1 MKVTGHEVTGVILAP
16 VTSVTFF
23 FTAWMVRYYRRRR
36 LRRRARPLRRYR
48 RPRYNLS
55 SRRRSSRKT
64 PRATRVVTRT
74 FKVLTNNT
82 RAIKWDDAQGEGAV
96 IALKLAE
103 YSTAN
108 DEASHYDQYRIN
120 WAKFSF
126 KPSGTLNGPYQ
137 DEIVENGLSVGKLG
151 PPMIGAYVDH
161 DDDATVPSSI
171 NACITRGGKM
181 ATWPNKLTM
190 KWKPR
195 PLTMLYESTATTA
208 YGLRS
213 RSTWVDCTDTAC
225 PHYGLKSYLA
235 YPHVVDSSKTY
246 KSVWHWT
253 SLFEFSVSFRNK
265 LGYNMG
271 NI

>member
-1 MKVTGHEVTGVILAP
+1 M
-16 VTSVTFF
+16 
-23 FTAWMVRYYRRRR
+23 
-36 LRRRARPLRRYR
+36 
-48 RPRYNLS
+48 
-55 SRRRSSRKT
+55 

-74 FKVLTNNT
+74 FKILTNNT
-82 RAIKWDDAQGEGAV
+82 RVIKWDDAQGEGAV
-96 IALKLAE
+96 IALKLTD
-103 YSTAN
+103 YTAAS
-108 DEASHYDQYRIN
+108 DEASHYDQFRIN

-126 KPSGTLNGPYQ
+126 KPSGALNTPYQ
-137 DEIVENGLSVGKLG
+137 EDSVNNSASTGALG

-195 PLTMLYESTATTA
+195 PLTMLYESAATTA

-213 RSTWVDCTDTAC
+213 RPTWVDCSDTAC
-225 PHYGLKSYLA
+225 PHYGLKTYLA
-235 YPHVVDSSKTY
+235 FPHVVEAAKTL

-253 SLFEFSVSFRNK
+253 SLFTFSVSFRDK

>member
-1 MKVTGHEVTGVILAP
+1 
-16 VTSVTFF
+16 
-23 FTAWMVRYYRRRR
+23 MVRYLRRYR

-48 RPRYNLS
+48 RPRYNLRR
-55 SRRRSSRKT
+55 RRRSSRST

-74 FKVLTNNT
+74 YKTLLSTT
-82 RAIKWDDAQGEGAV
+82 RVVQWDSPQGEGT
-96 IALKLAE
+96 ALAIKLTD
-103 YSTAN
+103 YSAAS
-108 DEASHYDQYRIN
+108 DEAAHYDQFRIN
-120 WAKFSF
+120 WAKWTF
-126 KPSGTLNGPYQ
+126 KPSGALNTPYQ
-137 DEIVENGLSVGKLG
+137 EDSVYDSSRATGKLG
-151 PPMIGAYVDH
+151 PPIIAGYVDQ
-161 DDDATVPSSI
+161 DDDSTVPSSI

-195 PLTMLYESTATTA
+195 PLTMLYESVSTTA

-213 RSTWVDCTDTAC
+213 RPTWVDSSDTAC
-225 PHYGLKSYLA
+225 PHYGIKTYIAL
-235 YPHVVDSSKTY
+235 PHEVDSARTL

-253 SLFEFSVSFRNK
+253 SLLTFSVSFRHK